1 MADIINEKSNKF
13 KTPTGRRKKSLLDAI
28 YGKEFVDELRKEMN
42 IKERQ
47 KLKEQLKEV
56 IKKCNTLS
64 WGLTVDD
71 FYELLIDNGVTLE
84 HPTEKEFEEMR
95 ELAEQEGRTMSN
107 LLRYLVAKEREL
119 TNEIERIR
127 RLESKTTISEREK
140 EAFRYFVAKER
151 KEREK

>member
-1 MADIINEKSNKF
+1 MT
-13 KTPTGRRKKSLLDAI
+13 KT
-28 YGKEFVDELRKEMN
+28 KEFKFRL
-42 IKERQ
+42 
-47 KLKEQLKEV
+47 
-56 IKKCNTLS
+56 
-64 WGLTVDD
+64 
-71 FYELLIDNGVTLE
+71 
-84 HPTEKEFEEMR
+84 TEKEFEEMR

-127 RLESKTTISEREK
+127 RIEKRTTISEREK